1 MGNWYQDEQ
10 NHYAE
15 TYCEDEGEDLEPEEI
30 DTDALQSH
38 NYRDLRVL
46 EDFFVSLVSFSLL
59 FFIVFLFLI
68 FCLCFCRKKNLLLR
82 LLLKQ
87 RYNCFVCFIV
97 L

>member
-1 MGNWYQDEQ
+1 LLQELKPIREAFNNLMGNWYQDEQ

-46 EDFFVSLVSFSLL
+46 DDFFKSLVN
-59 FFIVFLFLI
+59 FL
-68 FCLCFCRKKNLLLR
+68 
-82 LLLKQ
+82 
-87 RYNCFVCFIV
+87 YCFVFV